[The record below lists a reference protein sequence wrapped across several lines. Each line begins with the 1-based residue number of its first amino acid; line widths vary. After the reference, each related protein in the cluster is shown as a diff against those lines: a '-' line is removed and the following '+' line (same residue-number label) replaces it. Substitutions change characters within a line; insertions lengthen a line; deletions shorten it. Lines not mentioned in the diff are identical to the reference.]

1 MILCKKPKNIEI
13 VELSIDLVLE
23 QYGKRVE
30 STKRRL
36 TIDTS
41 CPSDMKP
48 PLTYNGKSKIRI
60 DKNRGCFQR

>member
-1 MILCKKPKNIEI
+1 MIGIRKPKNIEI
-13 VELSIDLVLE
+13 VELSIDLVIE

-41 CPSDMKP
+41 CPSEMKP
-48 PLTYNGKSKIRI
+48 PLTYNGKSKMRF
-60 DKNRGCFQR
+60 DNNRGCF

>member
-1 MILCKKPKNIEI
+1 MIGIRKPKNIEI
-13 VELSIDLVLE
+13 VELSIDLVIE

-41 CPSDMKP
+41 CPSEMKP
-48 PLTYNGKSKIRI
+48 PLNYNGKSKMRF
-60 DKNRGCFQR
+60 DNNRGCF